1 MSKTSKPYTDP
12 TYLIL
17 QDFMYS
23 INPLDQAPKELV
35 NECIYQLVSN
45 WYEEC
50 GYQCK
55 N

>member
-1 MSKTSKPYTDP
+1 MSKANIAYRSSSYF
-12 TYLIL
+12 IL

-23 INPLDQAPKELV
+23 INPLDPAPKELV

-45 WYEEC
+45 WYES
-50 GYQCK
+50 GGDSCK